1 MGSQVIEIIERRRR
15 WPVDEKLK
23 ILDEVLRPGA
33 SVAAVA
39 DRHGIARALI
49 YQWMRKV
56 REGRMSGLSLKSEAA
71 AIFVPVSVEP
81 AAPSPRADP
90 ARCAAVTRP
99 PVSSRKRLTIV
110 EIALGN
116 GRVVKVD
123 EGVDPAA
130 LAAIIAALDKPE
142 AT

>member
-1 MGSQVIEIIERRRR
+1 MGSQVIEVVERRRR
-15 WPVDEKLK
+15 WPVEEKLK

-33 SVAAVA
+33 SVADVA
-39 DRHGIARALI
+39 DRHGVARALI

-56 REGRMSGLSLKSEAA
+56 REGRMSGLSLKAEAA
-71 AIFVPVSVEP
+71 AIFAPVKVEP
-81 AAPSPRADP
+81 AAPAPRADAAP
-90 ARCAAVTRP
+90 CAVVARP
-99 PVSSRKRLTIV
+99 PVSTRKRPTII

-130 LAAIIAALDKPE
+130 LAAIIAALDTPE